1 MVCAS
6 TMLLLM
12 SNLYIECFDEGG
24 LVFSTID
31 KLSAKQKEGVYS
43 VLRTGVT
50 NLLQMVGR
58 IEKPKLW
65 LFGGK
70 TESDFF
76 EEKKKA
82 ENQVLRQVLPL
93 LVNFNPRRSAENEL
107 LLEVDTIPEGLADG
121 VVIPFGVLLPSLLSI
136 SDATRSQPQNATAT
150 GSDSKLLVWKKGF
163 KIHIAS
169 DDQVFT
175 TR

>member
-24 LVFSTID
+24 LVFSTMD

-65 LFGGK
+65 LLGGK
-70 TESDFF
+70 TESDFL
-76 EEKKKA
+76 EEKEKA

-121 VVIPFGVLLPSLLSI
+121 VVILFGVLPSLLSI
-136 SDATRSQPQNATAT
+136 SAATRSQPQNATAT

>member
-6 TMLLLM
+6 TMLLLV

-43 VLRTGVT
+43 VLRIGVT

>member
-24 LVFSTID
+24 LVFFTMD

-121 VVIPFGVLLPSLLSI
+121 VVIPFGVLPSLLSI
-136 SDATRSQPQNATAT
+136 SAAIRSQPQDAIAT
-150 GSDSKLLVWKKGF
+150 GSYSNLLVWKKGF

>member
-6 TMLLLM
+6 TMLLLV

-43 VLRTGVT
+43 VLRIGVT

-169 DDQVFT
+169 GDQVFT